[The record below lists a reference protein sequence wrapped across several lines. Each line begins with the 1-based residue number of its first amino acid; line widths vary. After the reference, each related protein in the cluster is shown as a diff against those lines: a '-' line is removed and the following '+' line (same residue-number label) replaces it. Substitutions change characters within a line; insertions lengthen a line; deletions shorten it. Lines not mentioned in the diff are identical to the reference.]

1 MDEHRAP
8 KSGGSSSYRLV
19 ALLVVF
25 IAAALLALAAKLLPG
40 RISHLRW
47 RTRGTAGAGRPRT

>member
-40 RISHLRW
+40 RISHLLGRV
-47 RTRGTAGAGRPRT
+47 RGTAGDGHPET